1 MPEVSETRVHRPRFS
16 LGAKLGI
23 GLTLIIGILFS
34 AINIWNITTHRE
46 ARRRDAANAA
56 STITSIAASTLV
68 SELANTALESERL
81 KNVVRNIGRS
91 NDKMNGDDKTLA
103 YILITDNERHVIT
116 GFAKPALTVFPGGTT
131 YPDEASVLENVAKL
145 EGNLGG
151 FMRAKSFKFTVPHTG
166 EQGRLLVG
174 TSLAQVESE
183 SRRDLIVN
191 LSVLFGALISLLI
204 YSSITLDRMVIAPIT
219 TIMSSMRKLRD
230 GDLTTRVELR
240 RADEIGILAD
250 TYNFMVQGLSE
261 REKLKDAFNRY
272 VSKQVYKQLE
282 AGAIRLTGE
291 QRDATIL
298 FSDIRSFTALSEQL
312 TPRDVVTMLNEYFNE
327 MVEIVFKHDGFLNKF
342 IGDALMAVYNA
353 PIEQPEPELRAV
365 RTAIEMLDALAK
377 LNQKRIGRGQFP
389 LRIGIGINTGPV
401 VAGNIG
407 HEQRLEYTVIGD
419 AVNLAQRI
427 ESQTKVTG
435 SSLLISETTYA
446 KVSQYIIAE
455 ALPAVKMKGKQDAVA
470 LYAVQGLRRGAPP

>member
-1 MPEVSETRVHRPRFS
+1 
-16 LGAKLGI
+16 
-23 GLTLIIGILFS
+23 
-34 AINIWNITTHRE
+34 
-46 ARRRDAANAA
+46 
-56 STITSIAASTLV
+56 
-68 SELANTALESERL
+68 
-81 KNVVRNIGRS
+81 
-91 NDKMNGDDKTLA
+91 
-103 YILITDNERHVIT
+103 
-116 GFAKPALTVFPGGTT
+116 
-131 YPDEASVLENVAKL
+131 
-145 EGNLGG
+145 
-151 FMRAKSFKFTVPHTG
+151 MRAKSFKFTVPQTG

-174 TSLAQVESE
+174 ISLAQVEAE
-183 SRRDLIVN
+183 GRRDLIVN
-191 LSVLFGALISLLI
+191 LGVLFGSLITLLI
-204 YSSITLDRMVIAPIT
+204 YSSLTLSRMVIQPIT
-219 TIMSSMRKLRD
+219 AIMSSMRKLRD
-230 GDLTTRVELR
+230 GDLTTRAEIR

-291 QRDATIL
+291 QREATIL

-312 TPRDVVTMLNEYFNE
+312 TPPDVVAMLNEYFNE

-353 PIEQPEPELRAV
+353 PIDQPEPEMRAV
-365 RTAIEMLDALAK
+365 RTALEMLDALQK
-377 LNQKRIGRGQFP
+377 LNQKRTARGQFP

-435 SSLLISETTYA
+435 SSLLISESTYA
-446 KVSQYIIAE
+446 KISKYVIAE

-470 LYAVQGLRRGAPP
+470 LYAVQALRRGAPL